1 MDEVTADKWSWEENK
16 VFEIALAVVDFSK
29 SNRWETVAAMV
40 GGNKSADDVHSHYV
54 LLLKDLELIE
64 SGKLDHK
71 FADCGTSYISEKDE
85 EDHKYLP
92 LPLIRNLHL
101 F

>member
-1 MDEVTADKWSWEENK
+1 MDEVTADGWSWEENK
-16 VFEIALAVVDFSK
+16 LFEMALAVVDYAK
-29 SNRWETVAAMV
+29 PNRWETVAAMV
-40 GGNKSADDVHSHYV
+40 GGNKSADDVFSHYV

-64 SGKLDHK
+64 AGKLDHK
-71 FADCGTSYISEKDE
+71 FTDCGTSYISEKE

-92 LPLIRNLHL
+92 LPLMQNLHL